1 MNLEEWKK
9 KNSDTLKRLGVTRSE
24 STEAKDQGETQTV
37 QKQETPS
44 TAPEKPQESNF
55 VYKPYTPSQAV
66 LDAQSRLE
74 SLVQPGE
81 YKSQWY
87 NQLQQSL
94 DAILGRKDFRYDL
107 NGDALYQQ
115 YKEQYQNL
123 GQQAM
128 MDTMGQ
134 AAALTGGY
142 GNSYAST
149 AGNQAYQRYLQG
161 LNDKIP
167 ELAALARQNYDK
179 DTQAMYDRA
188 NLLNAMENQDYGRW
202 SDQYNRWDA
211 ERQYLYNIYNN
222 ERDYDY
228 SKYSDDRNFQ
238 YNQSQDAIAYQQWQ
252 AEMAERKRQ
261 FDLEYALSQAAQN
274 AVSHGGGSS
283 SHGSGSGSSG
293 TVFQGYK
300 TGNLTGNSAV
310 SEKPSGGGKVGS
322 LTGGDTVAMNDAI
335 NKIRA
340 MRNVPGAADSPEYV
354 RAYLINLAS
363 TTNLS
368 PEQAAQVMDMYERG
382 KI

>member
-24 STEAKDQGETQTV
+24 STEAQDQGKTQTV
-37 QKQETPS
+37 QKQETTS
-44 TAPEKPQESNF
+44 TATEKPQESNF

-149 AGNQAYQRYLQG
+149 AGNQAYQQYLQG

-228 SKYSDDRNFQ
+228 STRPASSRCLQ
-238 YNQSQDAIAYQQWQ
+238 
-252 AEMAERKRQ
+252 KR
-261 FDLEYALSQAAQN
+261 
-274 AVSHGGGSS
+274 
-283 SHGSGSGSSG
+283 
-293 TVFQGYK
+293 
-300 TGNLTGNSAV
+300 
-310 SEKPSGGGKVGS
+310 
-322 LTGGDTVAMNDAI
+322 
-335 NKIRA
+335 R
-340 MRNVPGAADSPEYV
+340 
-354 RAYLINLAS
+354 
-363 TTNLS
+363 
-368 PEQAAQVMDMYERG
+368 
-382 KI
+382 

>member
-24 STEAKDQGETQTV
+24 STEAQDQGETQTV
-37 QKQETPS
+37 QKQETPG
-44 TAPEKPQESNF
+44 TANEKPQESNF

-252 AEMAERKRQ
+252 AEMAERQRQ
-261 FDLEYALSQAAQN
+261 FDLEYALSKAAQN
-274 AVSHGGGSS
+274 AVSYGGGSS
-283 SHGSGSGSSG
+283 SKGSSSGSSG

-310 SEKPSGGGKVGS
+310 SEKPSGGGTVGS

-368 PEQAAQVMDMYERG
+368 PEQAAKVMDMYERG